1 MDRDSRFEPPF
12 FQFLRLDGDG
22 VNEQQTLTIT
32 GTPTGGTFTV
42 TRPAGGGL
50 AAETSGAIAFD
61 ATAADVKAALDAMT
75 NIDTVTCTGGPLPGV
90 NEVQSVA
97 LTGGPTG
104 GTFTLT
110 FDGQTTGAIAYNA
123 DAAAVDTALE
133 ALSNID
139 AGDVACTG
147 GPLPGVNEVQT
158 LTITGTPTGG
168 TFALTF
174 DGQTTAGIAFDADSA
189 TVQTALEA
197 LSNIAVDD
205 VACTGGPLPGTPVVI
220 TYLANLG
227 AQDVALMTADGAL
240 LTGGSSPDAAVA
252 LTTPGSNDPIVVTF
266 TEALGAQDV
275 ALMTGSAASLT
286 GGSSP
291 AVAVSLTT
299 PGSNDPVIITFTGTS
314 GLQDQPLMTTT
325 DSLTGGS
332 TPASAITLTTRG
344 IATDEHNMAIDGSST
359 PQVFGIRPTA
369 SQLFV
374 VSELLLAIQ
383 DTGAMTAALFG
394 FATAIV
400 NGLTLKVLD
409 SASATLY
416 DLFNGEPPKTNADL
430 AKFCTDLTVHSWGA
444 GDEILQARFDLSK
457 SGSPLVV
464 DGAASQTLVATVQDD
479 LTGLNFFTIAARG
492 YRKV

>member
-1 MDRDSRFEPPF
+1 MDFDSRSEPPF
-12 FQFLRLDGDG
+12 FSFLRLDGDG
-22 VNEQQTLTIT
+22 VNEKQTITIT
-32 GTPTGGTFTV
+32 GAPTGGTFTV

-61 ATAADVKAALDAMT
+61 AAAADVKAALDAMT

-90 NEVQSVA
+90 NEVQ
-97 LTGGPTG
+97 T
-104 GTFTLT
+104 
-110 FDGQTTGAIAYNA
+110 I
-123 DAAAVDTALE
+123 
-133 ALSNID
+133 
-139 AGDVACTG
+139 
-147 GPLPGVNEVQT
+147 
-158 LTITGTPTGG
+158 TITGTPTGG

-174 DGQTTAGIAFDADSA
+174 DGQTTAGIAFDASA
-189 TVQTALEA
+189 AVVDAALEA
-197 LSNIAVDD
+197 LSNIAAGD
-205 VACTGGPLPGTPVVI
+205 VACTGGPLPGAAVVVEF
-220 TYLANLG
+220 TALLG

-240 LTGGSSPDAAVA
+240 LTGGTAPDAAVA
-252 LTTPGSNDPIVVTF
+252 LTTPGSNDPVVL
-266 TEALGAQDV
+266 E
-275 ALMTGSAASLT
+275 
-286 GGSSP
+286 
-291 AVAVSLTT
+291 
-299 PGSNDPVIITFTGTS
+299 FTGTS

-359 PQVFGIRPTA
+359 PQVFGLRPTA

-374 VSELLLAIQ
+374 VSELLIAVQ

-430 AKFCTDLTVHSWGA
+430 AKFFSDITVHSWGA
-444 GDEILQARFDLSK
+444 GDEIFQGRLDLSK
-457 SGSPLVV
+457 SGSPLVI

-479 LTGLNFFTIAARG
+479 LTALVSMTIGVKG